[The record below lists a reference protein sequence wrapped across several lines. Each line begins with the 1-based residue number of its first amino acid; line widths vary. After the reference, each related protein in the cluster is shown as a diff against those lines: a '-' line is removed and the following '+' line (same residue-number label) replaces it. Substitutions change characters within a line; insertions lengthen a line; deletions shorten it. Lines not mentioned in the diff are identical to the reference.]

1 MARTYAP
8 LREGKVL
15 SLKVEEI
22 SPTPTLKLLG
32 IELPDSNTLNISTV
46 LSAIKENLWKSL
58 FENIHL
64 YGLSKKALSLF
75 RELINDL
82 SLRLFLKPPPG
93 LLRILIEKSGLSWE
107 AKLRRLL
114 TNKGIGG
121 DNLNKLV
128 EGDLKG
134 LISRFLA
141 LGGEKQVLLKRFV
154 STIKNIQLLNKL
166 GLEQDRKIFLP
177 IPIQFPDGLFTVG
190 QLLIRLPQK
199 GKDEYRRRQSGGD
212 FFRITFLLDLCNLGP
227 LRADLTMKGKEI
239 GGKFLLTRKEAKLVI
254 EKGIPIFIS
263 RMKERGFSIHSIEC
277 HLSEPEVVEQSL
289 IKEIIQEQGNTISL
303 VV

>member
-1 MARTYAP
+1 LIEAHHPPSSASNISLHPEAHSKSLLKLSKDEVFEARVLKSFSSDTALLLIKGTRVMARTYAP

-154 STIKNIQLLNKL
+154 STIKNISFSISL
-166 GLEQDRKIFLP
+166 GLSRTGRFSSQFQFNFPMGFLP
-177 IPIQFPDGLFTVG
+177 LA
-190 QLLIRLPQK
+190 
-199 GKDEYRRRQSGGD
+199 S
-212 FFRITFLLDLCNLGP
+212 C
-227 LRADLTMKGKEI
+227 
-239 GGKFLLTRKEAKLVI
+239 
-254 EKGIPIFIS
+254 
-263 RMKERGFSIHSIEC
+263 
-277 HLSEPEVVEQSL
+277 
-289 IKEIIQEQGNTISL
+289 
-303 VV
+303 